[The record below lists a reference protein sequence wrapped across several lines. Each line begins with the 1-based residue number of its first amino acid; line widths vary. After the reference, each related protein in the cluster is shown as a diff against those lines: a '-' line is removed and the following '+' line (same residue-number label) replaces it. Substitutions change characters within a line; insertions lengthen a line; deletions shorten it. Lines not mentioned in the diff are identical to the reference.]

1 MVIRP
6 EALNLMG
13 DWSVPWHANRTV
25 ENPGAC
31 LVVGRADHG
40 DKDVNSEKGKNSPAG
55 PF

>member
-25 ENPGAC
+25 ENPGAY